1 MRGGGVKGIACIGAM
16 QVLAQRNLLE
26 HVLRVGGTSAGAI
39 NALIYALG
47 YSIPEQLAILRST
60 EFKLPDEKKD
70 ALLKQGVCGAET
82 YFAWFENSAVR
93 DS

>member
-1 MRGGGVKGIACIGAM
+1 M

-26 HVLRVGGTSAGAI
+26 HVRRVGRTRAGAI

-60 EFKLPDEKKD
+60 ESPVNRMPATE
-70 ALLKQGVCGAET
+70 
-82 YFAWFENSAVR
+82 
-93 DS
+93 